1 MDKMRIVEAKG
12 ISKIYAGAASPLKV
26 LSGLSLSVEE
36 GERIGIYGASGSGKS
51 TLLHILGGIDFATS
65 GEISVAG
72 RSISSISQDQ
82 LSDFR
87 NRTIGFVFQFYHLLP
102 EFTAVENVMLPALIS
117 GLPFDEARN
126 RSMASLS
133 AVGLAERADHR
144 PGMLSGGEQQRVA
157 IARASVM
164 RPKII
169 FADEPTGNLD
179 RESGKV
185 VWNYLMELN
194 RSEGISL
201 ILVTHNRELVKSLS
215 KAYELRDGALC
226 AYSDGE
232 LR

>member
-1 MDKMRIVEAKG
+1 
-12 ISKIYAGAASPLKV
+12 V
-26 LSGLSLSVEE
+26 LSGLSLSVEA
-36 GERIGIYGASGSGKS
+36 GERVGIYGASGSGKS
-51 TLLHILGGIDFATS
+51 TLLHILGGIDLPTS
-65 GEISVAG
+65 GEIYVAG
-72 RSISSISQDQ
+72 RSISSISQDE

-117 GLPFDEARN
+117 GLPFEEARN
-126 RSMASLS
+126 RSISSLS

-164 RPKII
+164 RPKVI

-179 RESGKV
+179 RESGRV
-185 VWNYLMELN
+185 VWHYLMELN

-226 AYSDGE
+226 AYSDGD

>member
-1 MDKMRIVEAKG
+1 MRIVEANG
-12 ISKIYAGAASPLKV
+12 VSKIYTGAASPLKV

-72 RSISSISQDQ
+72 RSISSISQDE

-164 RPKII
+164 RPKVI

-194 RSEGISL
+194 RSEGISI